1 MTSAEHNADPAEL
14 NRFNAHAQNWWDQN
28 GEFKA
33 LHAINP
39 LRVAFMQNHVSLTSQ
54 RILDI
59 GCGGGILSEAMA
71 KAGADV
77 TGIDLADDVLT
88 VARLHAMEANLSID
102 YQTVSAESKAENEPE
117 HYDCVTCMEML
128 EHVPDPASVIQ
139 AASHAL
145 KPGGWLFVS
154 TINRHPKA
162 YALAIVA
169 AERLLNLVPAGTHQY
184 DKLLKPS
191 ELERMGRQSGLNL
204 QASAGIDYNPLLKRC
219 RLTHDLR
226 VNYLLAFRKPF

>member
-1 MTSAEHNADPAEL
+1 MTRAENNVDPAEL
-14 NRFNAHAQNWWDQN
+14 NRFNAKAQTWWDMD

-39 LRVAFMQNHVSLTSQ
+39 LRLQFMQTHVPLANQ

-59 GCGGGILSEAMA
+59 GCGGGILSEALA
-71 KAGADV
+71 KADASV
-77 TGIDLADDVLT
+77 TGIDLAEDVLT
-88 VARLHAMEANLSID
+88 VARLHAMESGVSLD
-102 YQTVSAESKAENEPE
+102 YETISAEQKAADSPQAF
-117 HYDCVTCMEML
+117 DLVTCMEML
-128 EHVPDPASVIQ
+128 EHVPDPASVIG
-139 AASHAL
+139 AASQAL

-169 AERLLNLVPAGTHQY
+169 AEHLLNLVPPGTHQY

-191 ELERMGRQSGLNL
+191 ELDAMARDNGLTL

-219 RLTHDLR
+219 RLSDDLR
-226 VNYLLAFRKPF
+226 VNYLLAFQKDA